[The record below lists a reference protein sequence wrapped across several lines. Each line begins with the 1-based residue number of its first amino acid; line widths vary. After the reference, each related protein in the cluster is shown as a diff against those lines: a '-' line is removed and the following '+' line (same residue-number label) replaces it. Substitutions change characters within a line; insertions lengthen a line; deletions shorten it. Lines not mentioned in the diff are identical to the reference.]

1 MPADFNQHL
10 IIISLDALNA
20 QDLEYLKELPNFK
33 SFIEEGAYVKE
44 VTSVYP
50 TVTYTCHTSIIT
62 GTYPKKHGVFTNEL
76 IQPEQAANQEWFWY
90 EKYIKVP
97 TLFDYANKAKLITAN
112 VLWPVMAGAPIIYNC
127 PEIWS
132 VTGESY
138 LSLYLKN
145 ASKRALPFIIKH
157 KKESRGKQQP
167 YLDNFVE
174 SVAIDM
180 IIKKKPNLLCIHLI
194 ELDHE
199 RHVMGLHQQ
208 TINTVIKRLDER
220 VGNII
225 KATKKAGIYDNTT
238 FVLLGDHGCTDF
250 SNVVYMNTMFAQEG
264 FLTIDKNR
272 QITSWSAYANSCGGS
287 THIYINKNCDKLL
300 RQKITA
306 YLDNLTVMPNTF
318 IKKLYTKE
326 EASEKYNLDGNFD
339 FVIESKNGYVFRNS
353 VTAEPIINRTEIKN
367 CFVADHG
374 QEPTHPDLK
383 TLFFAKGSKIKRGAI
398 LDTACIVDE
407 GPTFAK
413 ILGLEMENVDGRILT
428 DILN

>member
-1 MPADFNQHL
+1 MSADLNQHL
-10 IIISLDALNA
+10 IVISLDALNA
-20 QDLEYLKELPNFK
+20 QDLAYLKELPNFK
-33 SFIEEGAYVKE
+33 SFIDEGSYVKE

-62 GTYPKKHGVFTNEL
+62 GAYPNKHGIFTNEL
-76 IQPEQAANQEWFWY
+76 MQPERAANQEWFWY

-97 TLFDYANKAKLITAN
+97 TLFDYANKAGMVTAN
-112 VLWPVMAGAPIIYNC
+112 VLWPVMAGAPITYNC

-138 LSLYLKN
+138 LSLFLKN
-145 ASKRALPFIIKH
+145 ASKKALPFIIKH

-174 SVAIDM
+174 KIAIDM
-180 IIKKKPNLLCIHLI
+180 IVKKKPNLLCMHLI

-208 TINTVIKRLDER
+208 TINTIIRRLDER

-225 KATKKAGIYDNTT
+225 EATKKAGIYDKTT

-250 SNVVYMNTMFAQEG
+250 SNVVYMNTLFEQEG
-264 FLTIDKNR
+264 FLTVDKNR

-287 THIYINKNCDKLL
+287 THIHINKECDEVTN
-300 RQKITA
+300 QKIA
-306 YLDNLTVMPNTF
+306 EFLDKLTVMPNTF
-318 IKKLYTKE
+318 IKKLYTKQE
-326 EASEKYNLDGNFD
+326 VVDKYSLQGDFD
-339 FVIESKNGYVFRNS
+339 YVIEARNGYVFRNPVPS
-353 VTAEPIINRTEIKN
+353 QPIINRAELNN

-383 TLFFAKGSKIKRGAI
+383 TILFAKGPKIKKGI
-398 LDTACIVDE
+398 VLDTACIVDE

-413 ILGLEMENVDGRILT
+413 ILGLEMENTDGHILT
-428 DILN
+428 DMLI